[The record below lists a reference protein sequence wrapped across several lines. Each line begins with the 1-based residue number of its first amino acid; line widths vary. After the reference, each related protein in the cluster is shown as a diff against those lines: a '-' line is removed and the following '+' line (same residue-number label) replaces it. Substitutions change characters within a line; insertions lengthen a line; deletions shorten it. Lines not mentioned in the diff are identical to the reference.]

1 MDPKT
6 KSAKLESRIYMRQPV
21 KGWCYRKAPDTI
33 RNPELLFRLKKG
45 ASIRAKGMGYP
56 DLDDLFLSGNL
67 IQWIGEGDSRPRY
80 PKRMATCWRRG
91 DATENLRDWVAKAL
105 PLQYLKLLTWA
116 LIVGGRGLNP
126 IFFFWRSGISNILST
141 RQKKK
146 NTATGISP
154 WPPHKNFNFRH
165 ANILVSLLST
175 WLVLACNLKFED
187 HDTMNCRG
195 HRSSVASGTGHETF
209 RCQAKNSYRWSRYSR
224 YVEVAI

>member
-141 RQKKK
+141 RQKNK
-146 NTATGISP
+146 IP
-154 WPPHKNFNFRH
+154 Q
-165 ANILVSLLST
+165 LVSPPDRPTRILI
-175 WLVLACNLKFED
+175 
-187 HDTMNCRG
+187 
-195 HRSSVASGTGHETF
+195 SVTQTFWF
-209 RCQAKNSYRWSRYSR
+209 RCCRRGWSLPATWSLKIMIPWT
-224 YVEVAI
+224 VEDIDHLWHLEQGMRHFDVRRKIRIGGLDIHAM